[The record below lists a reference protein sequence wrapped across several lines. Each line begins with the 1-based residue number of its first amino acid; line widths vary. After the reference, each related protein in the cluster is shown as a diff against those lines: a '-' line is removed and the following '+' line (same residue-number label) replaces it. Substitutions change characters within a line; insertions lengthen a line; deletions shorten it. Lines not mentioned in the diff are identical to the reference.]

1 MAYDLIVIGGGSGG
15 LACAQRAA
23 DCGAKV
29 ALIEPKP
36 LGGTCVNV
44 GCVAKKIMFYAANL
58 AEDIRDAAGY
68 GFELTLDMAKSPH
81 LGSAGDFGYRSAYF
95 TRYMGDPAEQMS
107 AIFLAQ
113 LSNYGGTS
121 DLHYKWR
128 STVYQALV
136 EPAAPRR

>member
-1 MAYDLIVIGGGSGG
+1 MEVRTIKNANCGNWMMPPAIKSTKDKPKNSFQLMLTNHVGSGYQNPG
-15 LACAQRAA
+15 F
-23 DCGAKV
+23 GT
-29 ALIEPKP
+29 
-36 LGGTCVNV
+36 LG
-44 GCVAKKIMFYAANL
+44 F
-58 AEDIRDAAGY
+58 GY